1 MKATIKDV
9 ARHAN
14 VSVATVS
21 RILNGQSGYTEETKQ
36 AVLDVV
42 NQLGYTP
49 NALARGLVKKS
60 SSTFGILLPSL
71 TSSFMFALLD
81 GVVNAAR
88 ERNFSAIICHT
99 GEDGKDTL
107 NYLNILSEQRVSGI
121 IIASEFVKDEYVER
135 VSAMNIPVVL
145 VSTICEHE
153 LIPYIKVNDKAA
165 AAHATKYLIERGHR
179 NIGMISGT
187 KGDPVAGALRVAGF
201 QQALKDAGIPFEE
214 KHLVY
219 GNFGFQSGV
228 MGMQTL
234 LKQSPDLS
242 AVFAASDEMAV
253 GALSYAYQQGIKI
266 PDQLS
271 VIGYDD
277 TALAEMAIPPLTTV
291 HQPIYEMGE
300 RAVEMLIG
308 GKNSGESIIM
318 PFRIVE
324 RASVKS
330 L

>member
-9 ARHAN
+9 ARQAN

-36 AVLDVV
+36 AVLEVV

-49 NALARGLVKKS
+49 NAIARGLVKKT

-71 TSSFMFALLD
+71 TSNFMFALLD
-81 GVVNAAR
+81 GVAQAAR
-88 ERNFSAIICHT
+88 ERNYSVITCHT

-107 NYLNILSEQRVSGI
+107 NYLNVLSEQRVSGV
-121 IIASEFVKDEYVER
+121 IIASEFVKEEYIER
-135 VSAMNIPVVL
+135 IIAMKVPVVL
-145 VSTICEHE
+145 VSTVCENE
-153 LIPYIKVNDKAA
+153 LFPYIKVNDKVAA
-165 AAHATKYLIERGHR
+165 FHATKYLIERGHR

-187 KGDPVAGALRVAGF
+187 KGDAVAGALRVAGF
-201 QQALKDAGIPFEE
+201 QQALKEAGIAFEE
-214 KHLVY
+214 KNLVY
-219 GNFGFQSGV
+219 GNFRFQSGV
-228 MGMQTL
+228 IGMQTL
-234 LKQSPDLS
+234 LKQSPDLT

-253 GALSYAYQQGIKI
+253 GALSCAYQQGIRV

-308 GKNSGESIIM
+308 GKNTGESIIM